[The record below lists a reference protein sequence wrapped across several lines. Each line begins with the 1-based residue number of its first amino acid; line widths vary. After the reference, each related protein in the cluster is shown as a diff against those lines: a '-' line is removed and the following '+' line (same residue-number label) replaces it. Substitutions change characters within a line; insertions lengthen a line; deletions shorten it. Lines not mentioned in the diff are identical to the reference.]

1 MPMLRLAPLLGCAIA
16 LLCAATAVAA
26 PPWSAPATI
35 TTGNP
40 QLAQPTI
47 DFAGNGRAVLSARLT
62 TQANG
67 VPSNGFSRLFGQQV
81 DGSFAGR
88 ARLVLAAPPVAYG
101 SSRLALLRLPVAK
114 GNVTIADL
122 EDPASSLGTSFGR
135 CCGPLAVDP
144 GGYRRLSARA
154 ARDRGVLAADDRGD
168 VAAVWVE
175 HLSGRDHLLVAQR
188 RPGQAFGRPAVIA
201 GSGLITAPSVAW
213 SPRGDLL
220 VAYQRATSGPR
231 PGTDRRV
238 EARVRRSGHSW
249 GGPQRLGL
257 SSGFSVISTAAAA
270 DGRMVVAWGTQD
282 LGQEANTRWNVRA
295 ALRPAGSRGFGY
307 AELLESSEGD
317 DERPAGRVVAAMAPD
332 GTATVAWSS
341 IAGARSPHTFP
352 ARVATAGPAQGFGPM
367 QTLAPNAAVGDVAMD
382 ARSAT
387 VVVWATLAIPGVSQ
401 VTQQVFASL
410 RGAGAAAFAA
420 PEAVGPAERAELPR
434 AAFEPLSG
442 RPAVVWISRMPGVTE
457 RLRYS
462 GRVL

>member
-1 MPMLRLAPLLGCAIA
+1 MLRLAPVLGCAIT
-16 LLCAATAVAA
+16 LLCSATAVAA

-67 VPSNGFSRLFGQQV
+67 VPSNGFSRLFGQQA

-122 EDPASSLGTSFGR
+122 EDPESSLGTSFGR
-135 CCGPLAVDP
+135 CCGPLEVDP

-154 ARDRGVLAADDRGD
+154 DRDRGVLAANDRGD

-188 RPGQAFGRPAVIA
+188 RPGQAFGRPSVIA
-201 GSGLITAPSVAW
+201 GSGLITSPSVAW
-213 SPRGDLL
+213 SPAGDLL
-220 VAYQRATSGPR
+220 VAYQRATTGPG

-257 SSGFSVISTAAAA
+257 SSGFSVISTATAA

-282 LGQEANTRWNVRA
+282 LGEEANTRWNVRA

-317 DERPAGRVVAAMAPD
+317 DERPA
-332 GTATVAWSS
+332 
-341 IAGARSPHTFP
+341 
-352 ARVATAGPAQGFGPM
+352 QGFGPM
-367 QTLAPNAAVGDVAMD
+367 QTLAPNAAVGDVATD
-382 ARSAT
+382 ARGAT
-387 VVVWATLAIPGVSQ
+387 VVVWATLAIPGVNQ

-410 RGAGAAAFAA
+410 RGAGAATFAA
-420 PEAVGPAERAELPR
+420 PEAVAPAERAELPR
-434 AAFEPLSG
+434 VAFEPLSG
-442 RPAVVWISRMPGVTE
+442 RPAVVWISRLPGVTE

-462 GRVL
+462 ARAG